1 MCYCLLNAIIFHC
14 SFPFLVGFLLGA
26 NLFLI
31 AVHEFGHSLG
41 LGHSNNPKAIMF
53 PTVSYVNLNTFHL
66 SPDDIRGIQFLYGK
80 LNLFTILPYKHI
92 HSYE

>member
-1 MCYCLLNAIIFHC
+1 
-14 SFPFLVGFLLGA
+14 
-26 NLFLI
+26 
-31 AVHEFGHSLG
+31 
-41 LGHSNNPKAIMF
+41 MF

-92 HSYE
+92 HSYEWIVLRYLHLDKTLISIFAFEPYANSMR